1 MKVIDA
7 TKHKVGRLAS
17 YVAQDALKGETI
29 RIVNADKAV
38 FTGTRANIL
47 KKFKFKRKVGSR
59 YQGPFYPKRADRIVK
74 RVIRGMLP
82 YKKQRGRA
90 ALDRIRAYIG
100 VPEEFA
106 KQKAVAVEGAKIGVM
121 EKRLYLTV
129 GELSKQLGAKVM
141 EVGAPKEDKKV
152 EGGKV
157 EGSETPGAG
166 APKVESAKAGKPESA
181 KQEPKAETKEEIK

>member
-17 YVAQDALKGETI
+17 YVAQDALKGEVI

-47 KKFKFKRKVGSR
+47 KKFRFKRKVGSR

-82 YKKQRGRA
+82 YKKQRGRD

-100 VPEEFA
+100 VPEELA
-106 KQKAVAVEGAKIGVM
+106 KQKTVTVEGAKIGIM

-129 GELSKQLGAKVM
+129 GELSQQLGAKVI
-141 EVGAPKEDKKV
+141 ETLKSGTSETGAPK
-152 EGGKV
+152 
-157 EGSETPGAG
+157 A
-166 APKVESAKAGKPESA
+166 ESGKAGEPESE
-181 KQEPKAETKEEIK
+181 KQEPTAKSYKPKAEPKEPIKETKSE